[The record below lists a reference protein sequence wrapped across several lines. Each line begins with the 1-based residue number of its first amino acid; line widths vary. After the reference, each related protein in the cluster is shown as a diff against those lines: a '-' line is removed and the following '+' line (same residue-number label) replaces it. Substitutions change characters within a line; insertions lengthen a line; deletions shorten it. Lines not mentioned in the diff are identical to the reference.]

1 MPSKPGRPP
10 VSTSFKKGNTASL
23 GNMKEHRLS
32 TQLDILLKKVN
43 ENKDYDT
50 KLLNAQVLANKVFNT
65 AMSTD
70 DPRTLLD
77 YFKEIAD
84 RTEGKPKQSTD
95 VTSNG
100 KTIVPILGGLSVS
113 SDYSNEEDSEA

>member
-10 VSTSFKKGNTASL
+10 VSTSFKPGNKASL

-32 TQLDILLKKVN
+32 TQLDILLKRVN
-43 ENKDYDT
+43 ENEDYDT
-50 KLLNAQVLANKVFNT
+50 KLLNAQVLAQKVFST

-84 RTEGKPKQSTD
+84 RTEGKAKQSTD
-95 VTSNG
+95 LTSNG

-113 SDYSNEEDSEA
+113 GDNGNEENSEA